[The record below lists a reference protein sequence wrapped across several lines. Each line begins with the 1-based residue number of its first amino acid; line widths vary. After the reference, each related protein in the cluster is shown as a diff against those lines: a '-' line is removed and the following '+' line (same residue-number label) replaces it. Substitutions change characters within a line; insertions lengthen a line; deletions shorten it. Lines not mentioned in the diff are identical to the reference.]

1 MIIVDTNVILSALL
15 TEGITKVVLTAHKDV
30 FMTPKWCL
38 DELWKHREVWNKN
51 YQSDNDLKNMVSRLK
66 RYVEVIDENR
76 YKSKLNEAER
86 LITDSD
92 DAPLIALALSVENE
106 GIWTY
111 NTKHFNKDSIQKSK
125 KSKSKICAMNKKS
138 RCKKLTY
145 SNYCALKTR
154 PVT

>member
-1 MIIVDTNVILSALL
+1 MDTNVILSALL
-15 TEGITKVVLTAHKDV
+15 TEGITKVVLIAHKGV
-30 FMTPKWCL
+30 FMTPKWCFN
-38 DELWKHREVWNKN
+38 ELWKHREVWNKN
-51 YQSDNDLKNMVSRLK
+51 NLIDNDLKNMVSRLK

-111 NTKHFNKDSIQKSK
+111 NTKHFNKDRLSGKVKVLNIKDV
-125 KSKSKICAMNKKS
+125 I
-138 RCKKLTY
+138 RLY
-145 SNYCALKTR
+145 
-154 PVT
+154 PIEFEE